1 MIDVMRKSCTAGTE
15 TRFQLKSA
23 ATRFLIK
30 NFTDGNID
38 VCVGYTF
45 DSNESVRIAAG
56 MYQVIEINMDPVD
69 LMTAATDTVIIK
81 TVESGIVEVQRVD

>member
-15 TRFQLKSA
+15 MRFQLKSA
-23 ATRFLIK
+23 ATRFLVK

-38 VCVGYTF
+38 VCAGYTF

-69 LMTAATDTVIIK
+69 LVTASTDTVIIK